1 MSDFKQSTMP
11 AMDAPPCPPGTEHNS
26 PQTKLS
32 VPQSKQQHLA
42 PHVGTY

>member
-1 MSDFKQSTMP
+1 MSDFKQSMP
-11 AMDAPPCPPGTEHNS
+11 ALDAPPCPPGTEHNS

-42 PHVGTY
+42 PHVGAY

>member
-1 MSDFKQSTMP
+1 MSDFKQSN
-11 AMDAPPCPPGTEHNS
+11 AALAPGTEHNS

-42 PHVGTY
+42 PHVGAY